1 MYVHYIALDS
11 VHDGSFV
18 IDRPCGRID
27 FLFLHIKT
35 PCTLVINDS
44 IHTIISPSGILLD
57 SNTPHCYFPTG
68 GSYEDDYLHF
78 APENREKFL
87 SELTFPLN
95 TPLLITKDSFI
106 PEILRLIG
114 KEFTLENKN
123 SSKAYILLINLLMIK
138 FGDEFNLHEQRVVSI
153 PHYDDLLAVRNRII
167 SSPGGNWNI
176 EELAQQAHLSH
187 AYFQVMYKKVF
198 GITCINDVINVKIAR
213 AKILLTTT
221 ELTIRQVAQELGYN
235 EVYHFIRQFKKA
247 TGTTPGAFRKL
258 AHTII

>member
-1 MYVHYIALDS
+1 MYVHYIALNS
-11 VHDGSFV
+11 AHDGSFV
-18 IDRPCGRID
+18 IDRPFGRID
-27 FLFLHIKT
+27 FLFLYIKT
-35 PCTLVINDS
+35 PCTLVISD
-44 IHTIISPSGILLD
+44 HVYTIISPSAILLD
-57 SNTPHCYFPTG
+57 SNTPHRYFPTG

-87 SELTFPLN
+87 GELTFPLN

-123 SSKAYILLINLLMIK
+123 SSKAYTLLIDLLMVK
-138 FGDEFNLHEQRVVSI
+138 LCDEFNHYQQRVVSI
-153 PHYDDLLAVRNRII
+153 PHYNDLLAVRNRII

-176 EELAQQAHLSH
+176 EELAQQAHLSQ

-198 GITCINDVINVKIAR
+198 GITCINDVINVKIAH
-213 AKILLTTT
+213 AKILLTST
-221 ELTIRQVAQELGYN
+221 ELPVKQVAQELGYN

-247 TGTTPGAFRKL
+247 TGTTPGAFHKL
-258 AHTII
+258 AYNRR